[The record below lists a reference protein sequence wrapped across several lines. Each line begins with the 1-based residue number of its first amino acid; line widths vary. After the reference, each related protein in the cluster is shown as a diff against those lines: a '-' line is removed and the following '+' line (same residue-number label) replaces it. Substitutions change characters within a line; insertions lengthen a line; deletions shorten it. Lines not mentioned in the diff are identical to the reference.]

1 METYRAARL
10 KAAGTDVPQFVQ
22 FRGARRVVEVPAAA
36 SGPGSV
42 R

>member
-1 METYRAARL
+1 METYLAVRL

-22 FRGARRVVEVPAAA
+22 FPGTRPVVEVPAAA